1 MEGPAD
7 LEQWPWKSQQTFDVS
22 GVDFLRNMG
31 CLLRMGVCETLMDP
45 LCWEDVAIL
54 NGHCDSVAQSEPG
67 YVLCIAIQH
76 GESESSQFP
85 K

>member
-31 CLLRMGVCETLMDP
+31 CLLRMGVCETLIAARHREWTHCVGRTSPFSMAT
-45 LCWEDVAIL
+45 AIR
-54 NGHCDSVAQSEPG
+54 
-67 YVLCIAIQH
+67 
-76 GESESSQFP
+76 
-85 K
+85 